1 MYNLGTVMRFEI
13 VRTLKKKSF
22 WIMAVGFPI
31 MFAAIFGIIFMSNQ
45 ATSDAA
51 KDLEKQKFSIAV
63 TDDSGLIKPEY
74 LVAVNATTVANKQVG
89 IEAVKTGKYD
99 AYFYYP
105 TDLTSHAVEVFGKEA
120 GLFDNGRYP
129 GVANSLLQ
137 LSVESSI
144 GPELRSVVKGT
155 TNTTFTAYKDGSTY
169 DGIKEMILPGIFLVL
184 FYLLISFF
192 GNQMLTS
199 TTEEKENRVIEM
211 ILTTIEART
220 LIIGKIISLIILAF
234 IQGLIIILPALIG
247 YLLFHDR
254 LNLPFVDLT
263 TLPVNWGRIGVGAA
277 IFAASFM
284 MFTGLLVAVGAA
296 VPTAKEAGQ
305 FFGIVM
311 MLIFGPL
318 YAVSLFISN
327 PDNSLVQFLST
338 FPLTSPIP
346 LMLRNAV
353 GNLSGGEAAL
363 SIALLTITA
372 IVVMLIAIRLFRYG
386 ALEYS
391 RKLSI
396 KEIFGRS

>member
-22 WIMAVGFPI
+22 WIMAIGFPI
-31 MFAAIFGIIFMSNQ
+31 MFAAIFGIIFLSNQ

-74 LVAVNATTVANKQVG
+74 LAAVNATTFDNKQTG
-89 IEAVKTGKYD
+89 IDAVKTGKYD

-105 TDLTSHAVEVFGKEA
+105 ANLAAQAVEVYGKEA
-120 GLFDNGRYP
+120 GLFDNGKYT

-137 LSVESSI
+137 LSAESNIS
-144 GPELRSVVKGT
+144 PELRSVVKGT
-155 TNTTFTAYKDGSTY
+155 TNTTFTAYKDGNSY
-169 DGIKEMILPGIFLVL
+169 DGLKEMILPGIFLVL

-247 YLLFHDR
+247 YLLFHDQ

-353 GNLSGGEAAL
+353 GNLSGSEAAL
-363 SIALLTITA
+363 SITLLTITA
-372 IVVMLIAIRLFRYG
+372 VAVMFIAIRLFRYG

>member
-22 WIMAVGFPI
+22 WIMAIGFPI
-31 MFAAIFGIIFMSNQ
+31 MFAAIFVIIFMSNQ

-137 LSVESSI
+137 LSVESNIS
-144 GPELRSVVKGT
+144 PELRSVVKGT

-169 DGIKEMILPGIFLVL
+169 DGLKEMILPGIFLVL

-247 YLLFHDR
+247 YLLFHDQ

-372 IVVMLIAIRLFRYG
+372 IVVMFIAIRLFRYG

>member
-22 WIMAVGFPI
+22 WIMAIGFPI
-31 MFAAIFGIIFMSNQ
+31 MFAAIFVIIFMSNQ

-137 LSVESSI
+137 LSVESNIS
-144 GPELRSVVKGT
+144 PELRSVVKGT
-155 TNTTFTAYKDGSTY
+155 TNTTFTAYKDGSIY
-169 DGIKEMILPGIFLVL
+169 DGLKEMILPGIFLVL

-247 YLLFHDR
+247 YLLFHDQ

>member
-63 TDDSGLIKPEY
+63 TDDSGLVKPEY
-74 LVAVNATTVANKQVG
+74 LAAVNATTVASKQVG
-89 IEAVKTGKYD
+89 IEAVKTGRYD

-105 TDLTSHAVEVFGKEA
+105 ANLAAQAVEVYGKEA
-120 GLFDNGRYP
+120 GLFDNGKYT

-137 LSVESSI
+137 LSAESNIS
-144 GPELRSVVKGT
+144 PELRSVVKGT

-169 DGIKEMILPGIFLVL
+169 DGLKEMILPGIFLVL

-234 IQGLIIILPALIG
+234 IQGLIIILPALVG
-247 YLLFHDR
+247 YLLFHDQ

>member
-22 WIMAVGFPI
+22 WIMAIGFPI
-31 MFAAIFGIIFMSNQ
+31 MFAAIFGIIFLSNQ

-74 LVAVNATTVANKQVG
+74 LAAVNATTVDNKQTG
-89 IEAVKTGKYD
+89 IDAVKTGKYD

-105 TDLTSHAVEVFGKEA
+105 ANLATQAVEVYGKEA
-120 GLFDNGRYP
+120 GLFDNGKYT

-137 LSVESSI
+137 LSAESNIS
-144 GPELRSVVKGT
+144 PELRSVVKGT
-155 TNTTFTAYKDGSTY
+155 TNTAFTAYKDGNSY
-169 DGIKEMILPGIFLVL
+169 DGLKEMILPGIFLVL

-247 YLLFHDR
+247 YLLFHDQ

-363 SIALLTITA
+363 SITLLTITA
-372 IVVMLIAIRLFRYG
+372 VVVMFIAIRLFRYG

-391 RKLSI
+391 RKLSV

>member
-89 IEAVKTGKYD
+89 IEAVTTGKYD

-105 TDLTSHAVEVFGKEA
+105 TDLTSHAVEVYGKEA

-137 LSVESSI
+137 LSVESNIS
-144 GPELRSVVKGT
+144 PELRSVVKGT

-247 YLLFHDR
+247 YLLFHDQ

-363 SIALLTITA
+363 SISLLTITA
-372 IVVMLIAIRLFRYG
+372 IVVMFIAIRLFRYG
-386 ALEYS
+386 ALEDS
-391 RKLSI
+391 RKLGLR
-396 KEIFGRS
+396 EIFGRK

>member
-22 WIMAVGFPI
+22 WIMAIGFPI
-31 MFAAIFGIIFMSNQ
+31 MFAAIFGIIFLSNQ

-137 LSVESSI
+137 LSVESNIS
-144 GPELRSVVKGT
+144 PELRSVVKGT

-169 DGIKEMILPGIFLVL
+169 DGLKEMILPGIFLVL

-247 YLLFHDR
+247 YLLFHDQ

-396 KEIFGRS
+396 KEILGRS

>member
-22 WIMAVGFPI
+22 WIMAIGFPI
-31 MFAAIFGIIFMSNQ
+31 MFAAIFGIIFLSNQ

-74 LVAVNATTVANKQVG
+74 LAAVNATTVDNKQTG
-89 IEAVKTGKYD
+89 IDAVKTGKYD

-105 TDLTSHAVEVFGKEA
+105 ANLAAQAVEVYGKEA
-120 GLFDNGRYP
+120 GLFDNGKYT

-137 LSVESSI
+137 LSAESNIS
-144 GPELRSVVKGT
+144 PELRSVVKGT
-155 TNTTFTAYKDGSTY
+155 TNTTFTAYKDGNSY
-169 DGIKEMILPGIFLVL
+169 DGLKEMILPGIFLVL

-247 YLLFHDR
+247 YLLFHDQ
-254 LNLPFVDLT
+254 LNLPFVDLS
-263 TLPVNWGRIGVGAA
+263 TLPLNWGRIGVGAA

-353 GNLSGGEAAL
+353 GNLSGSEAAL
-363 SIALLTITA
+363 SITLLTITA
-372 IVVMLIAIRLFRYG
+372 VAVMFIAIRLFRYG

-391 RKLSI
+391 RKLSV

>member
-22 WIMAVGFPI
+22 WIMAIGFPI
-31 MFAAIFGIIFMSNQ
+31 MFAAIFGIIFLSNQ

-74 LVAVNATTVANKQVG
+74 LAAVNATTVDNKQTG
-89 IEAVKTGKYD
+89 IDAVKTGKYD

-105 TDLTSHAVEVFGKEA
+105 ANLAAQAVEVYGKEA
-120 GLFDNGRYP
+120 GLFDNGKYT

-137 LSVESSI
+137 LSAESNIS
-144 GPELRSVVKGT
+144 PELRSVVKGT
-155 TNTTFTAYKDGSTY
+155 TNTAFTAYKDGNSY
-169 DGIKEMILPGIFLVL
+169 DGLKEMILPGIFLVL

-247 YLLFHDR
+247 YLLFHDQ

-363 SIALLTITA
+363 SITLLTITA
-372 IVVMLIAIRLFRYG
+372 VVVMFIAIRLFRFG

>member
-13 VRTLKKKSF
+13 VRALKKKSF

-31 MFAAIFGIIFMSNQ
+31 MFAAIFVIIFMSNQ

-74 LVAVNATTVANKQVG
+74 LAAVNATTVDNKQAG
-89 IEAVKTGKYD
+89 IDAVKTGKYD

-105 TDLTSHAVEVFGKEA
+105 ANLAAQAVEVYGKEA

-137 LSVESSI
+137 LSVESNIS
-144 GPELRSVVKGT
+144 PELRSVVKGT

-169 DGIKEMILPGIFLVL
+169 DGLKEMILPGIFLVL

-247 YLLFHDR
+247 YLLFHDQ

-372 IVVMLIAIRLFRYG
+372 IVVMFIAIRLFRYG

>member
-22 WIMAVGFPI
+22 WIMAIGFPI
-31 MFAAIFGIIFMSNQ
+31 MFAAIFGIIFLSNQ

-137 LSVESSI
+137 LSVESNIS
-144 GPELRSVVKGT
+144 PELRSVVKGT

-169 DGIKEMILPGIFLVL
+169 DGLKEMILPGIFLVL

-247 YLLFHDR
+247 YLLFHDQ

-372 IVVMLIAIRLFRYG
+372 IVVMFIAIRLFRYG